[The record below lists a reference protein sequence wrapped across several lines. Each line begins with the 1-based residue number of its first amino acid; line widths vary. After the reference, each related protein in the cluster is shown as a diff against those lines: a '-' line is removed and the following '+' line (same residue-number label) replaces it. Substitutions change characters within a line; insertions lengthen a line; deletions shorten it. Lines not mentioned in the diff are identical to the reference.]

1 MSSAEVDGMG
11 TPEDSSLSW
20 EGATSAADET
30 KELVIAAEEA
40 KPTPSALFQGN
51 GMAYETRGDLQFEGA
66 FCEVDLFLI
75 RYF

>member
-20 EGATSAADET
+20 EGTSSAADET
-30 KELVIAAEEA
+30 KEPVIATEEA
-40 KPTPSALFQGN
+40 KPTTSALFQGN
-51 GMAYETRGDLQFEGA
+51 GLAYETRGQRFEGA
-66 FCEVDLFLI
+66 FCEVDLFLV